1 MQRLQ
6 AQPDTQGNATYYH
19 ENGKIEEEGT
29 FKDDK
34 RTGVFHYFY
43 KTGKPKKTWNTRNTT
58 RCVTYAFYETGEPLI
73 TDGNGTI
80 MEPGTK
86 GIQYTKVRNY
96 LAVASYTIM
105 HPNDTVYSLMDKMP
119 EYRGGTDQLMAD
131 IKRTIRYPCMR
142 SDERSGGTVY
152 VSFIVTRTGDVQD
165 VGVIKGFNEEV
176 RYGSVRVASF
186 LDGWQPGLLGG
197 RPVNT
202 RFALPFKF
210 TLPRSSKKK

>member
-1 MQRLQ
+1 MRHL
-6 AQPDTQGNATYYH
+6 
-19 ENGKIEEEGT
+19 T
-29 FKDDK
+29 FF
-34 RTGVFHYFY
+34 T
-43 KTGKPKKTWNTRNTT
+43 
-58 RCVTYAFYETGEPLI
+58 ETGEPLI

-131 IKRTIRYPCMR
+131 IKRTIRYPR
-142 SDERSGGTVY
+142 SAVMNGAEGTVY
-152 VSFIVTRTGDVQD
+152 VSFIVTQTGDVQD
-165 VGVIKGFNEEV
+165 VGVIKGFNEECDMEAM
-176 RYGSVRVASF
+176 RVASF

-202 RFALPFKF
+202 RFVLPFKF